1 MKQWFILAVKAAFTA
16 GLIWWLLGQIEWD
29 TMVARLREV
38 DPAFLVLALAT
49 VLVAYNLLI
58 VRWWAVNKG
67 ISIALPLGRT
77 IRYSW
82 IGAFFNQTLPST
94 VGGDAV
100 RIWYLYRTGET
111 LVRATSSLLLDRLC
125 GLSGLLL
132 IVLFCQPLIFE
143 FVPSAAARW
152 GLAALV
158 GAGGAAIIAFVLMGR
173 FRILLLDRWAVT
185 RHLVAIARD
194 ANTLIRNPIAGGLA
208 LFFSIGLQLL
218 IVVTVWLVGQ
228 SMGGVITFA
237 QSLAFVPPVVL
248 AATMPI
254 SVAGWG
260 VREGAMVVAL
270 GYVGVSA
277 TDAVTISVIFGLLMI
292 TAGLPGGLIWLL
304 SGRGEIAQMK
314 NNKDAA

>member
-1 MKQWFILAVKAAFTA
+1 VKQWFILAVKAAFTA
-16 GLIWWLLGQIEWD
+16 GLIWWLLGQVEWD
-29 TMVARLREV
+29 TMVARLRGL
-38 DPAFLVLALAT
+38 DPAFLALAFAT
-49 VLVAYNLLI
+49 VLIAYNLLI

-67 ISIALPLGRT
+67 ISISLPLGRT

-100 RIWYLYRTGET
+100 RVWYLYRTGET

-143 FVPSAAARW
+143 FVPSAPTRW

-158 GAGGAAIIAFVLMGR
+158 GAGGAAIIAFVLIGR
-173 FRILLLDRWAVT
+173 FRISLLDRWAVT

-194 ANTLIRNPIAGGLA
+194 ANTLIRNPVAGGLA

-218 IVVTVWLVGQ
+218 VVVTVWLVGQ

-237 QSLAFVPPVVL
+237 QGLAFVPPVVL
-248 AATMPI
+248 AATIPI

-292 TAGLPGGLIWLL
+292 TAGLPGGLVWLL

>member
-16 GLIWWLLGQIEWD
+16 GLIWWLLGQVEWD
-29 TMVARLREV
+29 AMVERLHGL
-38 DPAFLVLALAT
+38 DATLLVLAFAA
-49 VLVAYNLLI
+49 VLVAYNVMIL
-58 VRWWAVNKG
+58 RWWAVNTG
-67 ISIALPLGRT
+67 ISIALSLGRT
-77 IRYSW
+77 IRFSW

-100 RIWYLYRTGET
+100 RIWYLYRSGET
-111 LVRATSSLLLDRLC
+111 LVRATSSLLLDRVC

-143 FVPSAAARW
+143 FVPSAPARW
-152 GLAALV
+152 GLAAVV
-158 GAGGAAIIAFVLMGR
+158 GAGGVAIVVFVLMGR
-173 FRILLLDRWAVT
+173 FRIPLLDRWAVT

-194 ANTLIRNPIAGGLA
+194 ADTLCRNPAAVGLA
-208 LFFSIGLQLL
+208 LVCSIAIQLL
-218 IVVTVWLVGQ
+218 AVMTVWLVGQ

-237 QSLAFVPPVVL
+237 QSLVFVPPVIL
-248 AATMPI
+248 AATIPI

-304 SGRGEIAQMK
+304 SGRGGPK
-314 NNKDAA
+314 RDRL

>member
-16 GLIWWLLGQIEWD
+16 GLIWWLLGQVEWD
-29 TMVARLREV
+29 TMVARLRGL
-38 DPAFLVLALAT
+38 DPAFLALAFAT
-49 VLVAYNLLI
+49 VLIAYNLLI

-67 ISIALPLGRT
+67 ISISLPLGRT

-100 RIWYLYRTGET
+100 RVWYLYRTGET

-143 FVPSAAARW
+143 FVPSAPTRW

-158 GAGGAAIIAFVLMGR
+158 GAGGAAIIAFVLIGR
-173 FRILLLDRWAVT
+173 FRISLLDRWAVT

-194 ANTLIRNPIAGGLA
+194 ANTLIRNPVAGGLA

-218 IVVTVWLVGQ
+218 VVVTVWLVGQ

-237 QSLAFVPPVVL
+237 QGLAFVPPVVL
-248 AATMPI
+248 AATIPI

-292 TAGLPGGLIWLL
+292 TAGLPGGLVWLL